1 MNKEDVYKFLDS
13 KNIWYEVTNH
23 KAVFSM
29 SEIEKVDSVYKEF
42 EAKNLF
48 LNDDKK
54 QNYYLLTVMTDKK
67 IDLKKFRKENNT
79 RPLSFAKEE
88 ELIKILNLKPG
99 SVTPFGLLNNT
110 GNNVEW
116 YIDKAFMKENI
127 IGIHPNENTA
137 TVWLHVNDLIS
148 IIKEKD
154 NKVYVIEV

>member
-29 SEIEKVDSVYKEF
+29 SEIEKVDSVYKE
-42 EAKNLF
+42 
-48 LNDDKK
+48 
-54 QNYYLLTVMTDKK
+54 
-67 IDLKKFRKENNT
+67 FRKENNT